1 MAKGEKSGE
10 KKGSGAV
17 GGILVVTLLC
27 AGGGAGFG
35 FFLSGSLEHPKEAK
49 AHAAHEVPAKLNVPS
64 TVRLVELQPIIAN
77 LSEPKT
83 AWMRVEAALVI
94 EGEVEGVD
102 ALAGKIAEDVVAY
115 LKTTTL
121 AQFEGAS
128 GFQNLREDLNDRARV
143 RGGSQVRELVI
154 HGVVVE

>member
-1 MAKGEKSGE
+1 MANSEKAND
-10 KKGSGAV
+10 KKGSGIV
-17 GGILVVTLLC
+17 GGLLVVSLLASG
-27 AGGGAGFG
+27 AGGGFG
-35 FFLSGSLEHPKEAK
+35 YFLSGSLKPSVEPKAAAAK
-49 AHAAHEVPAKLNVPS
+49 KDQPKPS
-64 TVRLVELQPIIAN
+64 IPTTARLIELSPMIAN

-83 AWMRVEAALVI
+83 VWMRIEASLVI
-94 EGEVEGVD
+94 DGDMEG
-102 ALAGKIAEDVVAY
+102 AATLAGKISEDIVAY
-115 LKTTTL
+115 LKTMTL